1 MEMPSFAVPEA
12 LVAAVTEVD
21 WKAEETAS
29 KTSAAEEIEDAPAP
43 RKGKKFS
50 EKRAYSVLL

>member
-29 KTSAAEEIEDAPAP
+29 KTYAAEEAQVEAAPAP
-43 RKGKKFS
+43 RKGKF
-50 EKRAYSVLL
+50 